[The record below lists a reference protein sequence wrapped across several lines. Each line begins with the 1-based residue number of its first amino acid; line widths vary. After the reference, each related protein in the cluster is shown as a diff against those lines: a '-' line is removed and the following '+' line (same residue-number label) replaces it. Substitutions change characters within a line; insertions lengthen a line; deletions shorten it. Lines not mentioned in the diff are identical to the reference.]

1 MKPQLLRLG
10 QAARPVVIVDDCL
23 GDPTAL
29 VDAAA
34 ALAPLAP
41 AASGYYPGLR
51 RVFDET
57 VQPAWDLTADL
68 LRTAAPFVAGAFD
81 CDGFRLTEASFS
93 MVTTSPGALTPGQ
106 RHPHF
111 DTVDPDLVALIVY
124 LFDAGRNDGTAFYR
138 HEATGTEV
146 VTRAVLDRF
155 VETVRREA
163 PAMRGYFNPG
173 MAGFTE
179 LGRVPARFGRVGVWP
194 GNLLHSGLVP
204 ADATFSPDPR
214 QGRLTLNLF
223 LKLERDPA

>member
-10 QAARPVVIVDDCL
+10 HAASPVVIVDDCL
-23 GDPTAL
+23 ADPGAF
-29 VDAAA
+29 VEAAA

-51 RVFDET
+51 RVFDESLE
-57 VQPAWDLTADL
+57 PAWDLTATL
-68 LRTAAPFVAGAFD
+68 LRAAAPYVAGAFD

-111 DTVDPDLVALIVY
+111 DNVDPDVVALIAY
-124 LFDAGRNDGTAFYR
+124 LFDAGPDDGTAFYR
-138 HEATGTEV
+138 HDATGTEV
-146 VTRAVLDRF
+146 VTPAVLDRF
-155 VETVRREA
+155 VETVRSEA

-179 LGRVPARFGRVGVWP
+179 LGRVQARFGRVGIWR

-204 ADATFSPDPR
+204 AEATFSPDPR

>member
-10 QAARPVVIVDDCL
+10 QSASPVVIVDDCL
-23 GDPTAL
+23 AEPTAF

-51 RVFDET
+51 RVFDERD
-57 VQPAWDLTADL
+57 QPAWDLTAAL
-68 LRTAAPFVAGAFD
+68 LRAAAPYVAGAFD

-93 MVTTSPGALTPGQ
+93 MVTTAPEALAPGQ

-111 DTVDPDLVALIVY
+111 DSVDPAVIALIVY
-124 LFDAGRNDGTAFYR
+124 LFDAGPDDGTAFYS
-138 HEATGTEV
+138 HDATGTEV
-146 VTRAVLDRF
+146 VTAAGVDRF
-155 VETVRREA
+155 VAAVRGEA
-163 PAMRGYFNPG
+163 GAMRGYFNPG
-173 MAGFTE
+173 TAGFTE
-179 LGRVPARFGRVGVWP
+179 LGRVPARFGRVGIWP

-204 ADATFSPDPR
+204 AEASFSADPR

-223 LKLERDPA
+223 LKLERGPA